1 MGVRIDLHTHLSRD
15 VSLISDHIF
24 IMHHGRWRQWMLLI
38 ISVDLKL
45 CACVHINMLHRLSNI
60 FVSVCNARLLLLS
73 RVRRFELDGRRWS
86 TNNVL
91 FFEVIVI
98 IFILI
103 VVKWDFLLA
112 AMDRA
117 SRLVRIGASFE
128 RACLILLHLLRIAV
142 STKAVLL
149 GHRGYLH
156 VVCVPGLS
164 TYYMTSFFLLQTLL
178 CWRNFMS

>member
-1 MGVRIDLHTHLSRD
+1 MGVRIDLHTHLSRG

-24 IMHHGRWRQWMLLI
+24 IIHHGRWRQWMLLI

-45 CACVHINMLHRLSNI
+45 CACVHVNMLYRLSNI
-60 FVSVCNARLLLLS
+60 FVGVYNARILLLS
-73 RVRRFELDGRRWS
+73 RVRRFELDWRRWPA
-86 TNNVL
+86 NDVL

-103 VVKWDFLLA
+103 VVKCDLLLA
-112 AMDRA
+112 AMDGT

-128 RACLILLHLLRIAV
+128 RACLILLHLLRIAI
-142 STKAVLL
+142 SAKAVLL
-149 GHRGYLH
+149 GHRGNLH
-156 VVCVPGLS
+156 IVGVPGLS